1 MGTMKYLLAVVG
13 GFAFTSC
20 TFAGGAAVAIVH
32 LTANPPENSARVDST
47 SIEFPPEPVKVD
59 VASQNYERIE
69 QSPAAASTITPGEKV
84 ETDMDLLTT
93 AALPESDDETILSEE
108 HVAWCSSRYR
118 SYQVADNSYQPYRG
132 GRRECLSPFF
142 KVAKLEDDDV
152 TYQLASS
159 QEADRSLTS
168 EFIASCMSRYRSY
181 RVEDNTYQPY
191 GGGPRVQCE

>member
-1 MGTMKYLLAVVG
+1 MKYLLAVVG

-20 TFAGGAAVAIVH
+20 TFAGGAAMAIVH
-32 LTANPPENSARVDST
+32 LSTKPSESSARVDST
-47 SIEFPPEPVKVD
+47 SIEFPLQPVKVD
-59 VASQNYERIE
+59 VASQNYERIG
-69 QSPAAASTITPGEKV
+69 QSASSASTNTPGEEV
-84 ETDMDLLTT
+84 ETDTDLLTT

-132 GRRECLSPFF
+132 GRHECLSPFF
-142 KVAKLEDDDV
+142 KVAKVEDDE
-152 TYQLASS
+152 TYQLAAS
-159 QEADRSLTS
+159 QEADRPLTS
-168 EFIASCMSRYRSY
+168 DFIASCMSRYRSY

>member
-1 MGTMKYLLAVVG
+1 MKYLLAVVG

-47 SIEFPPEPVKVD
+47 SIEFPLEPVKVD
-59 VASQNYERIE
+59 VASQNYERIG

-84 ETDMDLLTT
+84 ETNMDLLTT

-142 KVAKLEDDDV
+142 KVAKVEDDE
-152 TYQLASS
+152 TYQLAAS
-159 QEADRSLTS
+159 QEADRPLTS
-168 EFIASCMSRYRSY
+168 DFIASCMSRYRSY

-191 GGGPRVQCE
+191 GGGPRMQCK

>member
-1 MGTMKYLLAVVG
+1 MKYLLAVVG

-20 TFAGGAAVAIVH
+20 TFAGGAAMAIVH
-32 LTANPPENSARVDST
+32 LSTKPSESSARVDST
-47 SIEFPPEPVKVD
+47 SIEFPLQPVKVD
-59 VASQNYERIE
+59 VASQNYERIG
-69 QSPAAASTITPGEKV
+69 QSASSASTNTPGEEV
-84 ETDMDLLTT
+84 ETDTDLLTT

-142 KVAKLEDDDV
+142 KVAKVEDDE
-152 TYQLASS
+152 TYQLAAS
-159 QEADRSLTS
+159 QEADRPLTS
-168 EFIASCMSRYRSY
+168 DFIASCMSRYRSY

-191 GGGPRVQCE
+191 GDGPRVQCE